1 MVEQENLFFLTLY
14 KLPWQSMANI
24 SKLLWSLIR
33 FHCRWTSSAWKRGME
48 KQQYVYQ
55 LHPFYSRNTDG
66 STGNHKS
73 ESQQARWMVDVLFQ
87 LRNFHSK
94 FYAPRPLFYRWYAS
108 ASILQWYALVIMSK
122 TSTPLKIPQLQSWK
136 QAKSNY
142 CRKTPQLQH
151 FWINDGRTRG
161 LWIHI
166 FQISKFFIHSP
177 IIVQHRHKANQR
189 TEPELMLFWQSL
201 HWLIRYTYIQHRSFY
216 SIFINPPELSGIY
229 LPTNFSFI

>member
-33 FHCRWTSSAWKRGME
+33 FHCRWTSVVHGNVEWKS
-48 KQQYVYQ
+48 KNVYQ
-55 LHPFYSRNTDG
+55 LHPFYTRNTDG

-108 ASILQWYALVIMSK
+108 ASILQWYECTCHHVENVHSSQDSSAAIMK
-122 TSTPLKIPQLQSWK
+122 
-136 QAKSNY
+136 AKSNY

-151 FWINDGRTRG
+151 FWVNDGRTRG

-166 FQISKFFIHSP
+166 FQISKYSIHSP

-189 TEPELMLFWQSL
+189 TEPELLFWQSL
-201 HWLIRYTYIQHRSFY
+201 HWLIRYTYIQHRSF
-216 SIFINPPELSGIY
+216 
-229 LPTNFSFI
+229 

>member
-48 KQQYVYQ
+48 KQQQCLYQ
-55 LHPFYSRNTDG
+55 LHPFYTRNTDG

-108 ASILQWYALVIMSK
+108 ASILPWYALVIMSK

-136 QAKSNY
+136 QRATTVVKLLNFNTFESMMGEQVVYEFTYSRFPNIQY
-142 CRKTPQLQH
+142 TH
-151 FWINDGRTRG
+151 
-161 LWIHI
+161 
-166 FQISKFFIHSP
+166 
-177 IIVQHRHKANQR
+177 
-189 TEPELMLFWQSL
+189 QS
-201 HWLIRYTYIQHRSFY
+201 
-216 SIFINPPELSGIY
+216 
-229 LPTNFSFI
+229 